1 MMLARFW
8 VYQFDHGWLAMKAP
22 LGSVHPWIRFYHAW
36 RGVASDESAA
46 IAVAKERAMRSA

>member
-1 MMLARFW
+1 MLARFW